1 MNITRREV
9 CALLPAL
16 CAALSVSS
24 SDEND
29 ALKSAAYTFASL
41 PISKDAQ
48 AAYRDILEGRTRT
61 GDYLEA
67 HETVLEAG
75 AMPHPAHHHAGEE
88 LFLISSGKLEATI
101 AGKKTI
107 LGPGSAFFV
116 ASNEEHAL
124 RNVGA
129 TPAQYFVV
137 TLGQKDP

>member
-1 MNITRREV
+1 MNIGRRDA

-16 CAALSVSS
+16 CVAMSALPS
-24 SDEND
+24 EKD
-29 ALKSAAYTFASL
+29 ALKSASYPFENLSVA
-41 PISKDAQ
+41 KEGQ

-61 GDYLEA
+61 GDYLEV

-75 AMPHPAHHHAGEE
+75 AMPHPPHHHAGEE

-101 AGKKTI
+101 AGKKTL

-116 ASNEEHAL
+116 ASNEEHSL

-129 TPAQYFVV
+129 TPAQYFAV
-137 TLGQKDP
+137 TVGQRAS

>member
-1 MNITRREV
+1 MNISRREV
-9 CALLPAL
+9 CALLPAM
-16 CAALSVSS
+16 CAALPASS
-24 SDEND
+24 SESD
-29 ALKSAAYTFASL
+29 ALKSAAYAFEGL
-41 PISKDAQ
+41 PVSKDAQ

-67 HETVLEAG
+67 HETVLEPS
-75 AMPHPAHHHAGEE
+75 AMPHPPHHHAGEE

-101 AGKKTI
+101 ADKKTI

-129 TPAQYFVV
+129 TPAQYFVITV
-137 TLGQKDP
+137 GEKAP

>member
-1 MNITRREV
+1 MNIGRRDA

-16 CAALSVSS
+16 CAAMSALPS
-24 SDEND
+24 EKD
-29 ALKSAAYTFASL
+29 ALKSAAYPFESL
-41 PISKDAQ
+41 PVAKEGQ
-48 AAYRDILEGRTRT
+48 AAYRDILEGRTCT

-75 AMPHPAHHHAGEE
+75 AMPHPPHHHAGEE
-88 LFLISSGKLEATI
+88 LFLISSGTIEVTI

-124 RNVGA
+124 HNVGT
-129 TPAQYFVV
+129 TPAQYFAV
-137 TLGQKDP
+137 TVGQKAS